1 MAAPIPSV
9 QPAPSIRPD
18 CPYKPYAVINAGG
31 GFWDIV
37 GPSRSDYL
45 HTDRDAAV
53 RQCSELN
60 AAYAAG
66 YNFGEATE
74 VERLTFDVV
83 HGDVAAA
90 AKAACAGDSCEIGKA
105 PKSDA
110 KLMADISAAKVPSAF
125 DGDQWDGLSPADVA
139 WLGQRNAETT
149 GR

>member
-9 QPAPSIRPD
+9 PNVKPD
-18 CPYKPYAVINAGG
+18 CPYKPYFAFHVGG
-31 GFWDIV
+31 NQWCVLGPTSVKRFSV
-37 GPSRSDYL
+37 GRDP
-45 HTDRDAAV
+45 TEDR
-53 RQCSELN
+53 CSELN

-66 YNFGEATE
+66 YNFGEASA
-74 VERLTFDVV
+74 VERFTFNVV

-139 WLGQRNAETT
+139 QADGLRGEM
-149 GR
+149 